1 MYCSHCKTTEG
12 SFIKTSRGIGGKQYY
27 ACRPCNTARLKEY
40 RKTKAGAEKARIATH
55 KSIQKYK
62 DKQDARNILNSAIR
76 RGEVV
81 RPLNCSVCNTEA
93 KCHGTTTI
101 TQNHTKLNGY
111 AEDVTRTYTEYPS
124 I

>member
-93 KCHGTTTI
+93 KCHG
-101 TQNHTKLNGY
+101 HHDDYTKPYKVKWVCRGCHSNIHR
-111 AEDVTRTYTEYPS
+111 VS
-124 I
+124 